1 MCQARRSAGWPRRLA
16 TPRAE
21 AKAKPMIAAPAAITN
36 GSMSSINQDSET
48 KGVGRSGWMRA
59 IRVRPCPAD
68 AQIAEQ
74 MV

>member
-1 MCQARRSAGWPRRLA
+1 
-16 TPRAE
+16 
-21 AKAKPMIAAPAAITN
+21 MIAALAAITN
-36 GSMSSINQDSET
+36 GSMSSINQDSKT
-48 KGVGRSGWMRA
+48 TAVGRSGRMRA

>member
-1 MCQARRSAGWPRRLA
+1 
-16 TPRAE
+16 
-21 AKAKPMIAAPAAITN
+21 MIAAPAAITN
-36 GSMSSINQDSET
+36 GSMSSIDQDSET
-48 KGVGRSGWMRA
+48 KVVGRSGWMRA